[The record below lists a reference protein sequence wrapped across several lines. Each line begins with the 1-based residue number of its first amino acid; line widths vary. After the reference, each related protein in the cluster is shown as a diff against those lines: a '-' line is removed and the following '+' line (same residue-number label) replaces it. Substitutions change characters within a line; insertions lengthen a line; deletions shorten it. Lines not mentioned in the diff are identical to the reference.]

1 MAMLNEVI
9 RTPEWLR
16 VEITPDP
23 RSFSVMLNIGVKC
36 MDGWAHL
43 VSLEVDD
50 AMGYLQRG
58 EYTKLRTY
66 QLHHEF
72 ATKKLASET
81 LENT

>member
-23 RSFSVMLNIGVKC
+23 LSFSVMLNIGVKC
-36 MDGWAHL
+36 VDGWAHL
-43 VSLEVDD
+43 VSLDVHD
-50 AMGYLQRG
+50 ATGYLQRA

-66 QLHHEF
+66 QLQHEF
-72 ATKKLASET
+72 ITKKLASET
-81 LENT
+81 LEKT